1 MSDLPRPDVAVTL
14 RRATPSDAPALSTLA
29 ARLFEQTYEAANR
42 PDDMRDYLA
51 AAFSADA
58 QRNELAHAERVVWIA
73 EDATAAPIGYAALR
87 RGSAASGVGGARPA
101 EIERIYADRAWHG
114 RGVGDTLM
122 RACVEQARAWSCDVI
137 WLGVWERNPR
147 AIAFYGKNGFR
158 VVGQQAFRLG
168 RDVQND
174 IVMAR
179 GLG

>member
-1 MSDLPRPDVAVTL
+1 MPDLSRPDVAVRL
-14 RRATPSDAPALSTLA
+14 RRATPSDASPLSTLA
-29 ARLFEQTYEAANR
+29 ARLFEQAFGAANS

-58 QRNELAHAERVVWIA
+58 QRDELADAERVVWIA
-73 EDATAAPIGYAALR
+73 EDATAAAIGYAALR
-87 RGSAASGVGGARPA
+87 RGSAASGVAGARPA

-122 RACVEQARAWSCDVI
+122 RACVDQARAWKCDAI

-147 AIAFYGKNGFR
+147 AIAFYEKNGFR
-158 VVGQQAFRLG
+158 GVGSQTFRLG
-168 RDVQND
+168 RDVQTD

-179 GLG
+179 GLD